1 MPRGPRHHDGPTERQ
16 VLRQIYEALWV
27 GNRKR
32 RTDTARVIKQARK
45 AGFTITT
52 PAPVSERRLHSAIP
66 HLKEAAAATH
76 DPRYLEMIEALER
89 DGIDNPR
96 NLSRAGENEFL
107 DKVARLRRDGMSV
120 LEACERVV
128 AEWGLGTLTTT
139 FEVEV
144 ERLRKSYH
152 LRSGRPA

>member
-1 MPRGPRHHDGPTERQ
+1 MPRSPRHHDGPTERQ
-16 VLRQIYEALWV
+16 VSQKIYKALWK

-32 RTDTARVIKQARK
+32 RVKTERLIEQARK

-52 PAPVSERRLHSAIP
+52 PSPNPKRRLHSAIP

-76 DPRYLEMIEALER
+76 DPRYLEVIEALER

-107 DKVARLRRDGMSV
+107 DKVARLHRDGMSV

-128 AEWGLGTLTTT
+128 AQWGLGALTTT
-139 FEVEV
+139 FEIEV
-144 ERLRKSYH
+144 ERLRQAY
-152 LRSGRPA
+152 LRTHGRI